1 MRPACAIVRVM
12 VETPEPLLGTFAV
25 LQALTGFVPVPFLDG
40 LLARQIARR
49 MVETVAGTHGLRLP
63 DEEIKLFASE
73 PDEGFFAFLKSTAKG
88 LLLFP
93 FRLLFKAIFLVLDA
107 KQVTELVGKAY
118 ARSVCLDIVFGEG
131 WYLKHGAANV
141 APAVEVALAEVD
153 TRPLKRGTD
162 AAWASLKARGPELF
176 ARILGAFKERR
187 TEEAQAQAGPL
198 GQAFAEGVAE
208 GRAPLRESLREKLAG
223 ALGEPPRSN

>member
-1 MRPACAIVRVM
+1 MTRVAYSTRARIASLAGARVHEWGEAREGTSERPGVRYRAPM

-40 LLARQIARR
+40 ILARQIARR

-88 LLLFP
+88 LLLIP

-131 WYLKHGAANV
+131 WYLKHGAAKV
-141 APAVEVALAEVD
+141 APAVEVALAAVD
-153 TRPLKRGTD
+153 TRPLKL
-162 AAWASLKARGPELF
+162 SL
-176 ARILGAFKERR
+176 IHI
-187 TEEAQAQAGPL
+187 
-198 GQAFAEGVAE
+198 
-208 GRAPLRESLREKLAG
+208 S
-223 ALGEPPRSN
+223 EPTRPY